1 MNIILIIEMF
11 AVLVLGIGFICE
23 TKLRHSV
30 EAKIKALNTI
40 IQAKNDEIDH
50 LKKCQHKR
58 SISQQDSEKYKG
70 KKDRRFISLHSG
82 RS

>member
-40 IQAKNDEIDH
+40 IQAKNEEIDH
-50 LKKCQHKR
+50 LKKCQH
-58 SISQQDSEKYKG
+58 
-70 KKDRRFISLHSG
+70 
-82 RS
+82 